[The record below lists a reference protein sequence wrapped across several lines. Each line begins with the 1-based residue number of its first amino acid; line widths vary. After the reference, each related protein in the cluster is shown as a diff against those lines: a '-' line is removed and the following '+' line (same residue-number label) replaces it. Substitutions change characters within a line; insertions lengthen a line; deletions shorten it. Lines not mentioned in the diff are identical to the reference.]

1 MLLVFLNL
9 RFSNV
14 SNFYSQTFLIL
25 CVLILIKVFLDR
37 MKILKSSISISK
49 KTSLTINVAFFT
61 IGATATL
68 YLIAGN
74 TQAPLTFYSLD
85 QHVSSS
91 AHYNLILDSL
101 IIRSDYTYSHE
112 RLDLVY
118 GPSIP
123 LFVKLTSDLLQILQ
137 IDHTSI
143 SLIRIWNVMLTM
155 LVLSTFCLLN
165 RKRVGVLFFV
175 WIILSPFIYS
185 HNAYYPNLTG
195 IRYFPIFL
203 SIFLLSLLLIKGSNE
218 WRKTNLVITSL
229 LLITSSLISVEF
241 LLPFILALIL
251 TTFFMNRIK
260 KINGRQ
266 VSQLCVLLAILIIIN
281 LVVQYSLLP
290 DLLGYSGKN
299 GNPDLFLAFIHGYG
313 GLKITSLA
321 VFSVLL
327 LTIYLVLSRALQK
340 HKRHNCGSLFLL
352 TVFCLFFLFW
362 APYYLNRSAHDNLW
376 FSVTIFLM
384 VIGLFSN
391 MKYQEESLQKSTRGI
406 FMISGVVIT
415 ALVLM
420 NLVSIRGYVFN
431 QGSQEECMNDTKQLG
446 ICLNY
451 VEASSVLKH
460 LEAAKY
466 FPKESVVLTLFPRE
480 VAQLSKAHLPVGDIM
495 LSPKS
500 VEKLEELIRYVN
512 ESGVDTVFIE
522 SSEEGVLNYNAVMK
536 RYFSYI
542 QGKLSNYQISETDDG
557 WTTLKVIRHSHKK

>member
-1 MLLVFLNL
+1 
-9 RFSNV
+9 
-14 SNFYSQTFLIL
+14 
-25 CVLILIKVFLDR
+25 
-37 MKILKSSISISK
+37 
-49 KTSLTINVAFFT
+49 
-61 IGATATL
+61 
-68 YLIAGN
+68 
-74 TQAPLTFYSLD
+74 
-85 QHVSSS
+85 
-91 AHYNLILDSL
+91 
-101 IIRSDYTYSHE
+101 
-112 RLDLVY
+112 
-118 GPSIP
+118 
-123 LFVKLTSDLLQILQ
+123 
-137 IDHTSI
+137 
-143 SLIRIWNVMLTM
+143 
-155 LVLSTFCLLN
+155 
-165 RKRVGVLFFV
+165 
-175 WIILSPFIYS
+175 
-185 HNAYYPNLTG
+185 
-195 IRYFPIFL
+195 
-203 SIFLLSLLLIKGSNE
+203 
-218 WRKTNLVITSL
+218 
-229 LLITSSLISVEF
+229 
-241 LLPFILALIL
+241 
-251 TTFFMNRIK
+251 MNRIK